1 MKNTR
6 KCSGCGRTFKP
17 EPRNLGRQAFCSR
30 PRCQR
35 QRRTLQQK
43 QRRQSARA
51 KQSHGPSP
59 GPGRRLQGASV
70 ISEAD
75 IRAENPVFI
84 GLISMVTGL
93 TNLEDIQRVY
103 RQLWLQGKAILASGE
118 GPALQN
124 PGIIS
129 LLQKAEDP
137 GRQAG

>member
-1 MKNTR
+1 MQGLQKDLQTR
-6 KCSGCGRTFKP
+6 TPELRSSGFLLKTPLSAPTADPSAEAASAERQGQA
-17 EPRNLGRQAFCSR
+17 EPRPIPWARQGLGR
-30 PRCQR
+30 
-35 QRRTLQQK
+35 
-43 QRRQSARA
+43 
-51 KQSHGPSP
+51 G
-59 GPGRRLQGASV
+59 LQGASV
-70 ISEAD
+70 ISEAG

-118 GPALQN
+118 GQALQN
-124 PGIIS
+124 PAIIS